1 MTIKRVLSAALTG
14 VFLVLGACATPD
26 PSVTLPEITFQHAQ
40 QLNLDVDRI
49 EIVNAYSAPLAAPNV
64 EHKLPTPPAQ
74 ALTIWG
80 RDRLRAA
87 GQGTGRFARLT
98 VDRGKITDTPLPRTE
113 GIKGAFTTD
122 QADRYDLEMSATLE
136 IFDARGVRLGH
147 ADARATR
154 TKTTPEDASLN
165 DLRRTWFDLMEA
177 ALKDFDKEMESNVRR
192 FLGGWL
198 R

>member
-1 MTIKRVLSAALTG
+1 
-14 VFLVLGACATPD
+14 
-26 PSVTLPEITFQHAQ
+26 
-40 QLNLDVDRI
+40 
-49 EIVNAYSAPLAAPNV
+49 
-64 EHKLPTPPAQ
+64 
-74 ALTIWG
+74 
-80 RDRLRAA
+80 
-87 GQGTGRFARLT
+87 
-98 VDRGKITDTPLPRTE
+98 
-113 GIKGAFTTD
+113 
-122 QADRYDLEMSATLE
+122 MSATLE